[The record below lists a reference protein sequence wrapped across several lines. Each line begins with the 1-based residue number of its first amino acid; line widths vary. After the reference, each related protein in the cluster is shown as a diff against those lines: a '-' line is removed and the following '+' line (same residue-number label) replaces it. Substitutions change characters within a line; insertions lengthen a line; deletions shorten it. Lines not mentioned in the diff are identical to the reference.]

1 MMKGELWRYSRRELN
16 NVLSVS
22 GDEQFRATILMYGY
36 MAACMCVER
45 WIWAKA
51 LEELLV
57 MRGIDQGAEQHAA
70 AATADP
76 FDLLMVMMVI
86 PMVGSG

>member
-1 MMKGELWRYSRRELN
+1 MKGELWRYSRRELN

-22 GDEQFRATILMYGY
+22 GDEQFRATILMYVY
-36 MAACMCVER
+36 MAACKCVEM

-57 MRGIDQGAEQHAA
+57 MRGLIRVLRM
-70 AATADP
+70 
-76 FDLLMVMMVI
+76 LLLRI
-86 PMVGSG
+86 LSIR